1 MLSEKSYD
9 KNYVSACR
17 AKFKDTLDAYG
28 KIEAPDAF
36 SQGFLAHMVLALDH
50 YFLHR
55 MRGAEGKDGNPLN
68 EVRLLCA
75 AIKHSDGVMAADSTI
90 RYDADRAVLG
100 AKIGEPVTFRA
111 DDVARLADAF
121 FNAIEA
127 RYP

>member
-9 KNYVSACR
+9 KDYVRACR
-17 AKFKDTLDAYG
+17 AKVKATLDAYG
-28 KIEAPDAF
+28 KIEAPDTF
-36 SQGFLAHMVLALDH
+36 SRGFLGHMILALDH

-68 EVRLLCA
+68 EVRMLCS

-100 AKIGEPVTFRA
+100 ARIGEPVTFRA
-111 DDVARLADAF
+111 DDVARLAGAF
-121 FNAIEA
+121 FDAIEA